1 MSKQFTFVV
10 VATLLSWTVSG
21 NPIIRESFRSPSGGF
36 RSGGREVLRSF
47 RSEGSE
53 ASKGFRYESGATSG
67 DFRYE
72 SGETPR
78 DFRYEIG
85 KTRERPPV
93 DPMKE
98 RYYKFVMEWK
108 PCGMCDDAGKIR
120 RWWGG
125 QTVCPACHGIRSVPI
140 ACPKCDG
147 DGYILRFWLWPLICP
162 ACMGNG
168 RVQNQL
174 NTAY

>member
-1 MSKQFTFVV
+1 MSKQFTLIV
-10 VATLLSWTVSG
+10 VATLLSWTVFG
-21 NPIIRESFRSPSGGF
+21 NPIFIDSYSRTESSLSGGF
-36 RSGGREVLRSF
+36 RSKGREVLRGF
-47 RSEGSE
+47 RSEGRE
-53 ASKGFRYESGATSG
+53 AS
-67 DFRYE
+67 
-72 SGETPR
+72 R
-78 DFRYEIG
+78 DSRYEIG

-125 QTVCPACHGIRSVPI
+125 QTVCPACHGIRRVPI
-140 ACPKCDG
+140 VCPKCDG

-174 NTAY
+174 NSAY

>member
-1 MSKQFTFVV
+1 MSKQFTLIV
-10 VATLLSWTVSG
+10 VATLLSWTVFG
-21 NPIIRESFRSPSGGF
+21 NPIFIDSYSRTESSLSGGF
-36 RSGGREVLRSF
+36 RSKGREVLRGF
-47 RSEGSE
+47 RSEGRE
-53 ASKGFRYESGATSG
+53 ASGGFRYESGEAS
-67 DFRYE
+67 
-72 SGETPR
+72 R
-78 DFRYEIG
+78 DSRYEIG

-125 QTVCPACHGIRSVPI
+125 QTVCPACHGIRRVPI
-140 ACPKCDG
+140 VCPKCDG

-174 NTAY
+174 NSAY